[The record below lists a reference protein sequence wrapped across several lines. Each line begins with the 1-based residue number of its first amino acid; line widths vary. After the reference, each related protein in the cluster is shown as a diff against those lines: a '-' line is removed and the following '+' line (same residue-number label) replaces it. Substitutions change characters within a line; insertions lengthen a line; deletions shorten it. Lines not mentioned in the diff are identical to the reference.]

1 MMCTYEKD
9 AGEKEIM
16 KNIQESLREVENKL
30 YQIERNQ
37 YDPQPMEP
45 RRSTT
50 IRIAG
55 MIFVEIITKVNKNE
69 ICLLKITSQKS
80 ITSIAGKLF
89 RIPLSKIKRRN

>member
-1 MMCTYEKD
+1 MCTYEKD

-16 KNIQESLREVENKL
+16 KNIQESLRQVENKL

-69 ICLLKITSQKS
+69 ICLLKTTSQKS
-80 ITSIAGKLF
+80 ITSITGKLF